1 MLLWVLFHPLEEVRV
16 NGSGSRRTFF
26 KQVLSLSAFA
36 AASAASFRRRGRT
49 VSVDIGPEAAHA
61 MNNPEYASGLAAGEV
76 KIEYM
81 GMSCFLI
88 TTAAGTRIVTDPFH
102 ADSRILH
109 PELRKEPADV
119 VTVSCGNYAH
129 CYVYA
134 VGGMPYVYRIARP
147 TDIMGIPFRG
157 VSTRH
162 LEMKDV
168 GTTRPGENMVICFEV
183 EGIRICHL
191 GALGHRLTDGQV
203 NEIGP
208 VDVLMVPVGGV
219 STLPVADAAFV
230 CGRLDP
236 RIVIPMHYRSERCTY
251 ADWATVDDFLEG
263 KKNVVKYQGFGEMIL
278 RSDDLPKETRILAL
292 GYAH

>member
-1 MLLWVLFHPLEEVRV
+1 M
-16 NGSGSRRTFF
+16 NGSSSRRTFF
-26 KQVLSLSAFA
+26 KQALSLSAFG
-36 AASAASFRRRGRT
+36 AASAISFRRRGK
-49 VSVDIGPEAAHA
+49 SVGVDFGPEEARA
-61 MNNPEYASGLAAGEV
+61 MNHPDYASAVAEGEV

-88 TTAAGTRIVTDPFH
+88 TTGAGTRIVTDPFH
-102 ADSRILH
+102 ADSQILH

-134 VGGMPYVYRIARP
+134 VGGMPYVYRIEKP
-147 TDIMGIPFRG
+147 TEIMGITFRG

-168 GTTRPGENMVICFEV
+168 GTTRPGENMVMCFEV

-191 GALGHRLTDGQV
+191 GALGHRLSDEQV
-203 NEIGP
+203 KQIGP

-219 STLPVADAAFV
+219 SALPVEDATYV

-236 RIVIPMHYRSERCTY
+236 KIVIPMHYRSERCTY
-251 ADWATVDDFLEG
+251 SDWAKVDDFLEG
-263 KKNVVKYQGFGEMIL
+263 KENVARYQGFGEMVL
-278 RSDDLPKETRILAL
+278 RSAELPKETRVVAL